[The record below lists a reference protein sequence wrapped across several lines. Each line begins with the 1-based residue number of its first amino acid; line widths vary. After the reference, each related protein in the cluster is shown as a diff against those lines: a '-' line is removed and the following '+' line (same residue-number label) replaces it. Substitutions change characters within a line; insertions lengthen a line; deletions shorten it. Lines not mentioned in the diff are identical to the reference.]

1 MSKLNEDFKY
11 LVDNIMSI
19 PDDPYKWEHENI
31 EIKVNKLRTLCEEYA
46 ERVKEDERGARG

>member
-19 PDDPYKWEHENI
+19 PDDPYKWERENI
-31 EIKVNKLRTLCEEYA
+31 EIKANKLRTLCEEYA
-46 ERVKEDERGARG
+46 ERVKEDERGE